1 MPYGVLDPQRL
12 SQASRSCV
20 ERALDWWQKSMQTTK
35 HKTYL
40 VLAGYDVDHGQE
52 IKLRRE
58 LVDGKLQDP
67 ELIGNIVE
75 VSANNEVGLTQKISR
90 IRALLPVETITV
102 FVEAR
107 NAISVKAIFKR
118 KFGKTLQIRKFK
130 ADFEFNHQW
139 ITTSTSIRLVGAQL
153 VFTALVR
160 IEETDGAWTAQENP
174 LLVQRVRRSG
184 YWSEW
189 SAGFAPVLQHS
200 NTPFFI
206 VYATFEILAFTSAE

>member
-1 MPYGVLDPQRL
+1 MPYGVLDPQKL

-20 ERALDWWQKSMQTTK
+20 ERSLDWWQKSMQTTK

-40 VLAGYDVDHGQE
+40 VLAGYDSDQGQE

-58 LVDGKLQDP
+58 LVHRNVQDP

-75 VSANNEVGLTQKISR
+75 VSASNEVGLTQKISR
-90 IRALLPVETITV
+90 IRTLLPVETITV
-102 FVEAR
+102 FVESR

-139 ITTSTSIRLVGAQL
+139 ITTSTSFA
-153 VFTALVR
+153 
-160 IEETDGAWTAQENP
+160 
-174 LLVQRVRRSG
+174 
-184 YWSEW
+184 W
-189 SAGFAPVLQHS
+189 SARNWFLRLW
-200 NTPFFI
+200 
-206 VYATFEILAFTSAE
+206 FELKKRMGRGLRKKIRYWFRG